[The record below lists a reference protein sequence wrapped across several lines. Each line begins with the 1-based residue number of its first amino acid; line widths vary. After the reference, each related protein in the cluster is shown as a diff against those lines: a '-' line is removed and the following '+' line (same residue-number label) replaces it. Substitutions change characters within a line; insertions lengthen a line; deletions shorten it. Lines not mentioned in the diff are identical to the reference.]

1 MSEPGI
7 GDRLA
12 KLAMDLEDSGDLRS
26 QPWRDAVLATPRH
39 PFVPGFYRS
48 ENTPAGTVWTPT
60 TPASVGEATY
70 LDLVYANDTLVT
82 QLNGHAPNWDTATPV
97 SNAVPTSSSTLPGLV
112 VLMLEE
118 LDIADGMRL
127 LEIGTGTGY
136 STALLSQRLGDDS
149 VTSIEY
155 DPCVHQQAATAL
167 HQLGHYPTLITG
179 DGALGHPDTALYDRI
194 IATCSFRKVPPAWL
208 AQSASGA
215 KILTTFN
222 GALWGTA
229 MATLTVSGH
238 GTAIGYFH
246 PGTISFMISRPQQ
259 ATGGIDYTPD
269 MFADDDT
276 TISHLNPTVFT
287 DPTFRF
293 LLQTAFPRLRVG
305 RIRAEG
311 EEDWTEVLAET
322 GTSHWATY
330 RRGPDSTLLIRQNCG
345 DLWTRIER
353 NLADWENL
361 GRPSIDQF
369 QLTITPSEQRI
380 SIPGQ
385 EPSWLF
391 ALAEG

>member
-7 GDRLA
+7 CDRLA
-12 KLAMDLEDSGDLRS
+12 KLASDLEDSGNLRS
-26 QPWRDAVLATPRH
+26 RPWRDAVLATPRH
-39 PFVPGFYRS
+39 PFVSGFYRS
-48 ENTPAGTVWTPT
+48 ENTPAGTVWTPV
-60 TPASVGEATY
+60 TPAIVGDAAY

-82 QLNGHAPNWDTATPV
+82 QLNGHTPDWDTATPV

-118 LDIADGMRL
+118 LDLADGMRL

-136 STALLSQRLGDDS
+136 STALVSQRLGDDC

-155 DPCVHQQAATAL
+155 DQEVHQQAAAAL
-167 HQLGHYPTLITG
+167 HQLGHHPTLITG
-179 DGALGHPDTALYDRI
+179 DGALGHPGAAPYDRI
-194 IATCSFRKVPPAWL
+194 IATCSFRNVPPAWL
-208 AQSASGA
+208 VQSAPAA

-222 GALWGTA
+222 GTLWGTA
-229 MATLTVSGH
+229 MATLTVTGH
-238 GTAIGYFH
+238 GTATGYFH

-259 ATGGIDYTPD
+259 ATGGIVYPRG
-269 MFADDDT
+269 MFAEDDA
-276 TISHLNPTVFT
+276 TISYLNPAVFT
-287 DPTFRF
+287 EPTFRF
-293 LLQTAFPRLRVG
+293 LLQTAFPRLRTG

-311 EEDWTEVLAET
+311 DEDWIDVLAET

-330 RRGPDSTLLIRQNCG
+330 RSNLDGTLLIRQNG
-345 DLWTRIER
+345 DLWTRIEH
-353 NLADWENL
+353 NLAEWDHL

-385 EPSWLF
+385 EPAWYLS
-391 ALAEG
+391 